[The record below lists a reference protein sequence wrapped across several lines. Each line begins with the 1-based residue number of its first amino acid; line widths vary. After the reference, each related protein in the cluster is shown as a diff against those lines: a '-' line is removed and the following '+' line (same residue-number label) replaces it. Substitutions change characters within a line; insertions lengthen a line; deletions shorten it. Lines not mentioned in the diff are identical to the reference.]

1 MRRLWPLL
9 FLLPACELQCGKK
22 AGPLPAFD
30 ADRAYELILAYEK
43 LGPKPA
49 GSEALARTTAWI
61 RQELES
67 SGAKV
72 QVQEVKVKPPV
83 GPEVTARNV
92 IGQFDPEKKERVLL
106 SAHYDTRPFA
116 DEESD
121 PKKQKQAVPGVNDG
135 GSGTALLLELAR
147 ALKTSRPKVGVD
159 LLFLDAEDAGLPHA
173 ADSYCL
179 GTQAWAKN
187 PVPSGYRARFGI
199 NFDMVG
205 RIGATFPVEG
215 HSASRAASVVAKV
228 HTAAKELG
236 LSDYFPAQRGGFVI
250 DDHVYLME
258 GLGIPVMDII
268 HLSPEGRFPP
278 EWHTLRD
285 TSEFISRDT
294 LKAVGQVTLQVLWA
308 EEF

>member
-9 FLLPACELQCGKK
+9 FLLPACELQCGSRS
-22 AGPLPAFD
+22 GPLPSFD
-30 ADRAYELILAYEK
+30 ADHAHELILAYEN

-49 GSEALARTTAWI
+49 GSEALARTSAWI
-61 RQELES
+61 KRELES

-72 QVQEVKVKPPV
+72 LIQEVKVKPPV
-83 GPEVTARNV
+83 GPEVLARNV

-135 GSGTALLLELAR
+135 GSGTALLLTLAH
-147 ALKTSRPKVGVD
+147 ALKASRPNVGVD
-159 LLFLDAEDAGLPHA
+159 LLFLDAEDAGLPSHTN
-173 ADSYCL
+173 SYCL

-187 PVPSGYRARFGI
+187 PVPVAYRARFGI

-205 RIGATFPVEG
+205 RIGATFPIEG
-215 HSASRAASVVAKV
+215 HSGARAAPVVAKV
-228 HTAAKELG
+228 HAAAKELG
-236 LSDYFPAQRGGFVI
+236 LSDYFPDQRASFVI

-258 GLGIPVMDII
+258 GLGIPVMDVI
-268 HLSPEGRFPP
+268 HLTPEGRFPP
-278 EWHTLRD
+278 EWHTLQD
-285 TSEFISRDT
+285 TSEFISRDV
-294 LKAVGQVTLQVLWA
+294 LKAVGQTTLRVLWN
-308 EEF
+308 E